1 MNTKKKLGRGYAR
14 WAGISKADRSK
25 EMSRVAKELWKKI
38 RAGDMTNPNSAIN
51 AGIKYPR
58 IDTQA

>member
-1 MNTKKKLGRGYAR
+1 MKNKKKLGRGYAR

-38 RAGDMTNPNSAIN
+38 KSGNLTTPA
-51 AGIKYPR
+51 
-58 IDTQA
+58 

>member
-1 MNTKKKLGRGYAR
+1 MNKKKLGRGYAR

-38 RAGDMTNPNSAIN
+38 KSGNLTTPA
-51 AGIKYPR
+51 
-58 IDTQA
+58 